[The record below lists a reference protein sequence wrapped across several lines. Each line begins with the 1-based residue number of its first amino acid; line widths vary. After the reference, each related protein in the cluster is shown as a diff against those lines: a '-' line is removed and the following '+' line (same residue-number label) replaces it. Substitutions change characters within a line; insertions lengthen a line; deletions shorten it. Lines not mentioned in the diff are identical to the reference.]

1 MTVLIIG
8 IILALMS
15 VAATLY
21 QLTRTPDGA
30 TEALAGEDWWMVLPM

>member
-21 QLTRTPDGA
+21 QLNRTLD
-30 TEALAGEDWWMVLPM
+30 EASEARAEEYWWMVLPM

>member
-21 QLTRTPDGA
+21 QLNRTPDAA
-30 TEALAGEDWWMVLPM
+30 TEARAEEYWWMVLPM

>member
-1 MTVLIIG
+1 MIVLIIG

-15 VAATLY
+15 VAATRY
-21 QLTRTPDGA
+21 QLTRTPDGS

>member
-15 VAATLY
+15 VAATRY
-21 QLTRTPDGA
+21 QLTRTPDGS
-30 TEALAGEDWWMVLPM
+30 TEALAGKDWWMVLPM